1 VLSADTRLLVFS
13 PHPDDATLGAGGL
26 IQHVLQVG
34 GAVEVV
40 YMTSGDGYPEG
51 IRAKDHILQP
61 TAQDFRAYGVL
72 RQDEALHALATLG
85 VQKREVIFLG
95 FPDRGLCA
103 ILRHYWA
110 DKPPYYM
117 SPYTLEDR
125 PPLGDV
131 LLPHTEYDGG
141 DLKREVTSVLGN
153 FRPTVVVVTHPR
165 DPHPDHCAT
174 YSVVRGAVQALE
186 ERDPTFHPLFLTFL
200 IPFGQWPTSPG
211 TDGGASLFPPVG
223 FSETD
228 GIRISFPLSPV
239 EVTTKRQALLQHH
252 SQMAVMAPYL
262 LSFVRANELFS
273 GKIVSQT
280 TDDPCR
286 RVVDSKRL
294 TGPLQYSHTPHTF
307 VPHRVRQ
314 AGGFF

>member
-1 VLSADTRLLVFS
+1 
-13 PHPDDATLGAGGL
+13 
-26 IQHVLQVG
+26 
-34 GAVEVV
+34 
-40 YMTSGDGYPEG
+40 MTSGDGYPEG

-141 DLKREVTSVLGN
+141 DLKREV
-153 FRPTVVVVTHPR
+153 RHPPQSGWLDEWGR
-165 DPHPDHCAT
+165 LKGDHP
-174 YSVVRGAVQALE
+174 
-186 ERDPTFHPLFLTFL
+186 
-200 IPFGQWPTSPG
+200 
-211 TDGGASLFPPVG
+211 SL
-223 FSETD
+223 
-228 GIRISFPLSPV
+228 
-239 EVTTKRQALLQHH
+239 
-252 SQMAVMAPYL
+252 
-262 LSFVRANELFS
+262 
-273 GKIVSQT
+273 
-280 TDDPCR
+280 
-286 RVVDSKRL
+286 
-294 TGPLQYSHTPHTF
+294 
-307 VPHRVRQ
+307 
-314 AGGFF
+314 